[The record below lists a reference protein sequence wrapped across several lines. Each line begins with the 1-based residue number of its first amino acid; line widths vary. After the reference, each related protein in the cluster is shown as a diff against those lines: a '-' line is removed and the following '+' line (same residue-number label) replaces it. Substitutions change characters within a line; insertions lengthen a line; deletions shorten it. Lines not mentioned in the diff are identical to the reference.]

1 MEDATPIFNLQN
13 DTVRKEPIHVMSYNE
28 VLQNMQN
35 TDTTTPVQTP
45 LPGQTP
51 LQGQTPV
58 LPPAVETVPLKQSP
72 NTLEEDTKTFQN
84 DMIVLLSVYVIV
96 HMQSMQEW
104 IQSKVPN
111 MVNPTTGA
119 MSVLGLLMNGLL
131 VIVLW
136 NVSKKM
142 VSKYLKE
149 L

>member
-1 MEDATPIFNLQN
+1 
-13 DTVRKEPIHVMSYNE
+13 
-28 VLQNMQN
+28 
-35 TDTTTPVQTP
+35 
-45 LPGQTP
+45 
-51 LQGQTPV
+51 V

>member
-1 MEDATPIFNLQN
+1 
-13 DTVRKEPIHVMSYNE
+13 
-28 VLQNMQN
+28 
-35 TDTTTPVQTP
+35 
-45 LPGQTP
+45 
-51 LQGQTPV
+51 
-58 LPPAVETVPLKQSP
+58 
-72 NTLEEDTKTFQN
+72 
-84 DMIVLLSVYVIV
+84 MIVLLSVYVIV